1 MSPANIGRSTFK
13 GVSSPH
19 TPSPLTFL
27 FFFFL
32 PLTFL
37 YPLTDSSIGGVTQQ
51 MKTKSNLL
59 LTFGVV
65 DIFTSLKYAV
75 DSRGDFHSYF
85 YL

>member
-1 MSPANIGRSTFK
+1 MSPANIGCSTFK
-13 GVSSPH
+13 GVSSPR
-19 TPSPLTFL
+19 TPS
-27 FFFFL
+27 

-51 MKTKSNLL
+51 MKTTSNLL

-75 DSRGDFHSYF
+75 VSRGDFHSYF